1 MFFNYKGEP
10 VELISCTEKEYELYR
25 YKGRPK
31 HAWVPRYEN
40 QSEVIL
46 TRVPE
51 ETIEP
56 DSDSV
61 DFSHWK
67 TEPYEHQKS
76 FLKFSEKHG
85 QMLLLDQPGLGKTKQ
100 SLDLIANRIL
110 AGQIKKALIV
120 VGVSGLQY
128 NWLTEVKKHTD
139 LVGYILG
146 TRPVGKSGIQTKIGS
161 GKDKVDDAKRINK
174 MTAQVLITNIESLRN
189 TSITDALKQQVQDG
203 VIGMVVV
210 DEVHRCRNPKAK
222 QTEGLLE
229 LDTHYK
235 LGLTGTPIVNSPLD
249 LFAMMKW
256 LKRTVP
262 PKTYFEAKYCI
273 KGGFENKQVVG
284 FKNLEDLSFDFDKW
298 TLRRTKKECLD
309 LPDKT
314 VQTLY
319 VDLLPEQAR
328 LYKEIQKDLRER
340 VSEIMVSASPMGQLV
355 GLKKATSCPPRVLDA
370 SPMDPLSA
378 GFPQLSQATSCLPK
392 VFNAYPPEACAKLEA
407 LLNIVEEVTS
417 SGQKVVIFCY
427 QVFTIDYLDWAL
439 RKHGYNPAL
448 IYGAISNE
456 IRNSNEQA
464 FQTIPECN
472 IILGNYQTMGT
483 GLNLTAGST
492 IVEYE
497 LPWTAA
503 DEEQAQDRC
512 HRIGQFNPV
521 NVIRLVTRNTY
532 DEINEGIVDG
542 KYQLSE
548 TITESGRRHEQEL
561 VKKILNTTVG
571 V

>member
-1 MFFNYKGEP
+1 MFFDYKGEP
-10 VELISCTEKEYELYR
+10 VEVIGKTTREYELYR

-40 QSEVIL
+40 QTEVTL
-46 TRVPE
+46 TPIPE
-51 ETIEP
+51 EVIEP
-56 DSDSV
+56 DADTV
-61 DFSHWK
+61 NFTTWK
-67 TEPYEHQKS
+67 TEPYEHQKA
-76 FLKFSEKHG
+76 FLKFSESHA

-110 AGQIKKALIV
+110 AGQIRKALII

-128 NWLTEVKKHTD
+128 NWQNEVKKHTD

-146 TRPVGKSGIQTKIGS
+146 TRPVGKSGLQTKIGS
-161 GKDKVDDAKRINK
+161 GKDKVDDVNRLKK
-174 MTAQVLITNIESLRN
+174 MAAQVIITNIESLRN
-189 TSITDALKQQVQDG
+189 SAIVEALKQQVQDG

-210 DEVHRCRNPKAK
+210 DEVHKCKNPKAK

-249 LFAMMKW
+249 LYAMMKW
-256 LKRTVP
+256 LNRTVP

-273 KGGFENKQVVG
+273 KGGFEDREVIG
-284 FKNLEDLSFDFDKW
+284 YKNLDDLAFDFHCW

-309 LPDKT
+309 LPEKT
-314 VQTLY
+314 VQTYY
-319 VDLLPEQAR
+319 VDLLPEQKK

-340 VSEIMVSASPMGQLV
+340 SAEIMAAASPMGQLV
-355 GLKKATSCPPRVLDA
+355 GLKKATGCPPRVME
-370 SPMDPLSA
+370 S
-378 GFPQLSQATSCLPK
+378 F
-392 VFNAYPPEACAKLEA
+392 PPEACAKLES
-407 LLNIVEEVTS
+407 LLDIVEEVIAS
-417 SGQKVVIFCY
+417 EQKVVIFCY
-427 QVFTIDYLDWAL
+427 HVFTIEYLNWAL

-456 IRNSNEQA
+456 VREANANA

-483 GLNLTAGST
+483 GINLTASST

-521 NVIRLVTRNTY
+521 NIIRLVTRGTY
-532 DEINEGIVDG
+532 DVVNEEIVDG
-542 KYQLSE
+542 KYELSE
-548 TITESGRRHEQEL
+548 TITESS
-561 VKKILNTTVG
+561 KKVQQAIVNKVLNMV
-571 V
+571 

>member
-1 MFFNYKGEP
+1 MFFDYKGEP
-10 VELISCTEKEYELYR
+10 VEVIGKTTREYELYR

-40 QSEVIL
+40 QSEVTL
-46 TRVPE
+46 TPIPE
-51 ETIEP
+51 EVIEP
-56 DSDSV
+56 DADKV
-61 DFSHWK
+61 NFTTWK
-67 TEPYEHQKS
+67 TEPYEHQKA
-76 FLKFSEKHG
+76 FLKFSESHA

-110 AGQIKKALIV
+110 AGQIRKALII

-128 NWLTEVKKHTD
+128 NWQNEVKKHTD

-146 TRPVGKSGIQTKIGS
+146 TRPVGKSGLQTKIGS
-161 GKDKVDDAKRINK
+161 GRDKVDDVNRLKK
-174 MTAQVLITNIESLRN
+174 MAAQVIITNIESLRN
-189 TSITDALKQQVQDG
+189 AAIVEALKQQVQDG
-203 VIGMVVV
+203 IIGMVVV
-210 DEVHRCRNPKAK
+210 DEVHKCKNPKAK

-249 LFAMMKW
+249 LYAMMKW
-256 LKRTVP
+256 LNRTVP

-273 KGGFENKQVVG
+273 KGGFEDREVIG
-284 FKNLEDLSFDFDKW
+284 YKNLDDLAFDFHCW

-309 LPDKT
+309 LPEKT
-314 VQTLY
+314 IQTYY
-319 VDLLPEQAR
+319 VDLLPEQKK

-340 VSEIMVSASPMGQLV
+340 SAEIMAAASPMGQLV
-355 GLKKATSCPPRVLDA
+355 GLKKATGCPPRVME
-370 SPMDPLSA
+370 S
-378 GFPQLSQATSCLPK
+378 F
-392 VFNAYPPEACAKLEA
+392 PPEACAKLES
-407 LLNIVEEVTS
+407 LLDIIEEVIA
-417 SGQKVVIFCY
+417 SGQKIVIFCY
-427 QVFTIDYLDWAL
+427 HVFTIEYLNWAL

-456 IRNSNEQA
+456 IRDANENA

-483 GLNLTAGST
+483 GINLTASST

-521 NVIRLVTRNTY
+521 NVIRLVTRGTY
-532 DEINEGIVDG
+532 DVVNEEIVDG
-542 KYQLSE
+542 KYELSE
-548 TITESGRRHEQEL
+548 TITESS
-561 VKKILNTTVG
+561 KKVQQAIVNRVLNMV
-571 V
+571 

>member
-1 MFFNYKGEP
+1 MFFDYKGEP
-10 VELISCTEKEYELYR
+10 VEVIGKTTREYELYR

-40 QSEVIL
+40 QSEVTL
-46 TRVPE
+46 TPIPE
-51 ETIEP
+51 EVIEP
-56 DSDSV
+56 DADKV
-61 DFSHWK
+61 NFTTWK
-67 TEPYEHQKS
+67 TEPYEHQKA
-76 FLKFSEKHG
+76 FLKFSESHA

-110 AGQIKKALIV
+110 AGQIRKALII

-128 NWLTEVKKHTD
+128 NWQNEVKKHTD

-146 TRPVGKSGIQTKIGS
+146 TRPVGKSGLQTKIGS
-161 GKDKVDDAKRINK
+161 GKDKVDDVNRLKK
-174 MTAQVLITNIESLRN
+174 MAAQVIITNIESLRN
-189 TSITDALKQQVQDG
+189 AAIVEALKQQVQDG
-203 VIGMVVV
+203 IIGMVVV
-210 DEVHRCRNPKAK
+210 DEVHKCKNPKAK

-249 LFAMMKW
+249 LYAMMKW
-256 LKRTVP
+256 LNRTVP

-273 KGGFENKQVVG
+273 KGGFEDREVIG
-284 FKNLEDLSFDFDKW
+284 YKNLDDLAFDFHCW

-309 LPDKT
+309 LPEKT
-314 VQTLY
+314 IQTYY
-319 VDLLPEQAR
+319 VDLLPEQKK

-340 VSEIMVSASPMGQLV
+340 SAEIMAAASPMGQLV
-355 GLKKATSCPPRVLDA
+355 GLKKATGCPPRVME
-370 SPMDPLSA
+370 S
-378 GFPQLSQATSCLPK
+378 FPPD
-392 VFNAYPPEACAKLEA
+392 ACAKLES
-407 LLNIVEEVTS
+407 LLDIVEEVVA
-417 SGQKVVIFCY
+417 SGQKIVIFCY
-427 QVFTIDYLDWAL
+427 HVFTIEYLNWAL
-439 RKHGYNPAL
+439 HKHGYNPAL

-456 IRNSNEQA
+456 IRDANENA

-483 GLNLTAGST
+483 GINLTASST

-521 NVIRLVTRNTY
+521 NVIRLVTRSTY
-532 DEINEGIVDG
+532 DVVNEEIVDG
-542 KYQLSE
+542 KYELSE
-548 TITESGRRHEQEL
+548 TITESS
-561 VKKILNTTVG
+561 KKVQQAIVNRVLNMV
-571 V
+571 

>member
-1 MFFNYKGEP
+1 MFFDYKGEP
-10 VELISCTEKEYELYR
+10 VELIGKTTREYELYR

-40 QSEVIL
+40 QSEVTL
-46 TRVPE
+46 TPIPE
-51 ETIEP
+51 EVIEP
-56 DSDSV
+56 DADKV
-61 DFSHWK
+61 NFTTWK
-67 TEPYEHQKS
+67 TEPYEHQKA
-76 FLKFSEKHG
+76 FLKFSESHA

-110 AGQIKKALIV
+110 AGQIRKALII

-128 NWLTEVKKHTD
+128 NWQNEVKKHTD

-146 TRPVGKSGIQTKIGS
+146 TRPVGKSGLQTKIGS
-161 GKDKVDDAKRINK
+161 GKDKVDDVNRLKK
-174 MTAQVLITNIESLRN
+174 MTAQVIITNIESLRN
-189 TSITDALKQQVQDG
+189 AAIVDALKQQVQDG
-203 VIGMVVV
+203 IIGMVVV
-210 DEVHRCRNPKAK
+210 DEVHKCKNPKAK

-249 LFAMMKW
+249 LYAMMKW
-256 LKRTVP
+256 LNRTVP

-273 KGGFENKQVVG
+273 KGGFEDREVIG
-284 FKNLEDLSFDFDKW
+284 YKNLDDLAFDFNCW
-298 TLRRTKKECLD
+298 TLRRTKAECLD
-309 LPDKT
+309 LPEKT
-314 VQTLY
+314 VQTYY
-319 VDLLPEQAR
+319 VDLLPEQKK

-340 VSEIMVSASPMGQLV
+340 SAEIMAAASPMGQLV
-355 GLKKATSCPPRVLDA
+355 GLKKATSCPPRV
-370 SPMDPLSA
+370 MET
-378 GFPQLSQATSCLPK
+378 F
-392 VFNAYPPEACAKLEA
+392 PPEACAKLES
-407 LLNIVEEVTS
+407 LLDIVEEVIA
-417 SGQKVVIFCY
+417 SGQKIVIFCY
-427 QVFTIDYLDWAL
+427 HVFTIEYLNWAL

-456 IRNSNEQA
+456 VREANEHA

-483 GLNLTAGST
+483 GINLTASST

-521 NVIRLVTRNTY
+521 NIIRLVTRGTY
-532 DEINEGIVDG
+532 DVVNEEIVDG
-542 KYQLSE
+542 KYELSE
-548 TITESGRRHEQEL
+548 TIAESGRKREQAI
-561 VKKILNTTVG
+561 VNKILTMV
-571 V
+571 

>member
-1 MFFNYKGEP
+1 MFFDYKGEP
-10 VELISCTEKEYELYR
+10 VELIGKTTREYELYR

-46 TRVPE
+46 TPVPE
-51 ETIEP
+51 EVIEP
-56 DSDSV
+56 DADSL
-61 DFSHWK
+61 DFTVWK
-67 TEPYEHQKS
+67 TEPYEHQKA
-76 FLKFSEKHG
+76 FLKFSERHA

-110 AGQIKKALIV
+110 AGQIRKALII

-128 NWLTEVKKHTD
+128 NWQNEVKKHTD

-146 TRPVGKSGIQTKIGS
+146 TRPVGKSGLQTKIGS
-161 GKDKVDDAKRINK
+161 GKDKVDDVNRLKK
-174 MTAQVLITNIESLRN
+174 MAAQVIITNIESLRN
-189 TSITDALKQQVQDG
+189 AAIVDALKQQVQDG
-203 VIGMVVV
+203 IIGMVVV
-210 DEVHRCRNPKAK
+210 DEVHKCKNPKAK

-249 LFAMMKW
+249 LYAMMKW
-256 LKRTVP
+256 LNRTVP

-273 KGGFENKQVVG
+273 KGGFEDREVIG
-284 FKNLEDLSFDFDKW
+284 YKNLDDLAFDFNCW
-298 TLRRTKKECLD
+298 TLRRTKAECLD
-309 LPDKT
+309 LPEKT
-314 VQTLY
+314 VQTYY
-319 VDLLPEQAR
+319 VDLLPEQKK

-340 VSEIMVSASPMGQLV
+340 SAEIMAAASPMGQLV
-355 GLKKATSCPPRVLDA
+355 GLKKATSCPPRV
-370 SPMDPLSA
+370 MET
-378 GFPQLSQATSCLPK
+378 F
-392 VFNAYPPEACAKLEA
+392 PPEACAKLES
-407 LLNIVEEVTS
+407 LLDIVEEVIA
-417 SGQKVVIFCY
+417 SGQKIVIFCY
-427 QVFTIDYLDWAL
+427 HVFTIEYLNWAL

-456 IRNSNEQA
+456 VREANEHA

-483 GLNLTAGST
+483 GINLTASST

-521 NVIRLVTRNTY
+521 NIIRLVTRGTY
-532 DEINEGIVDG
+532 DVVNEEIVDG
-542 KYQLSE
+542 KYELSE
-548 TITESGRRHEQEL
+548 TITESGRKREQAI
-561 VKKILNTTVG
+561 VNKILTMV
-571 V
+571 

>member
-1 MFFNYKGEP
+1 MFFDYKGEP
-10 VELISCTEKEYELYR
+10 VELIGKTTREYELYR

-46 TRVPE
+46 TPVPE
-51 ETIEP
+51 EVIEP
-56 DSDSV
+56 DADSL
-61 DFSHWK
+61 DFTVWK
-67 TEPYEHQKS
+67 TEPYEHQKA
-76 FLKFSEKHG
+76 FLKFSERHA

-110 AGQIKKALIV
+110 AGQIRKALII

-128 NWLTEVKKHTD
+128 NWQNEVKKHTD

-146 TRPVGKSGIQTKIGS
+146 TRPVGKSGLQTKIGS
-161 GKDKVDDAKRINK
+161 GKDKVDDVNRLKK
-174 MTAQVLITNIESLRN
+174 MAAQVIITNIESLRN
-189 TSITDALKQQVQDG
+189 AAIVDALKQQVQDG
-203 VIGMVVV
+203 IIGMVVV
-210 DEVHRCRNPKAK
+210 DEVHKCKNPKAK

-249 LFAMMKW
+249 LYAMMKW
-256 LKRTVP
+256 LNRTVP

-273 KGGFENKQVVG
+273 KGGFEDREVIG
-284 FKNLEDLSFDFDKW
+284 YKNLDDLAFDFGCW
-298 TLRRTKKECLD
+298 TLRRTKAECLD
-309 LPDKT
+309 LPEKT
-314 VQTLY
+314 VQTYY
-319 VDLLPEQAR
+319 VDLLPEQKK

-340 VSEIMVSASPMGQLV
+340 SAEIMAAASPMGQLV
-355 GLKKATSCPPRVLDA
+355 GLKKATSCPPRVMEA
-370 SPMDPLSA
+370 
-378 GFPQLSQATSCLPK
+378 F
-392 VFNAYPPEACAKLEA
+392 PPEACAKLES
-407 LLNIVEEVTS
+407 LLDIVEEVIA
-417 SGQKVVIFCY
+417 SGQKIVIFCY
-427 QVFTIDYLDWAL
+427 HVFTIEYLNWAL

-456 IRNSNEQA
+456 VREANEHA

-483 GLNLTAGST
+483 GINLTASST

-521 NVIRLVTRNTY
+521 NIIRLVTRGTY
-532 DEINEGIVDG
+532 DVVNEEIVDG
-542 KYQLSE
+542 KYELSE
-548 TITESGRRHEQEL
+548 TITESGRKREQAI
-561 VKKILNTTVG
+561 VNKILTMV
-571 V
+571 

>member
-1 MFFNYKGEP
+1 MFFDYKGEP
-10 VELISCTEKEYELYR
+10 VELIGKTTREYELYR
-25 YKGRPK
+25 YKGKPK

-40 QSEVIL
+40 QSEVTL
-46 TRVPE
+46 TPIPE
-51 ETIEP
+51 EVIEP
-56 DSDSV
+56 DADTLNFTV
-61 DFSHWK
+61 WK
-67 TEPYEHQKS
+67 TEPYEHQKA
-76 FLKFSEKHG
+76 FLKFSERHA

-110 AGQIKKALIV
+110 AGQIRKALII

-128 NWLTEVKKHTD
+128 NWQNEVKKHTD

-146 TRPVGKSGIQTKIGS
+146 TRPVGKSGLQTKIGS
-161 GKDKVDDAKRINK
+161 GKDKVDDVNRLKK
-174 MTAQVLITNIESLRN
+174 MAAQVIITNIESLRN
-189 TSITDALKQQVQDG
+189 AAIVDALKQQVQDG

-210 DEVHRCRNPKAK
+210 DEVHKCKNPKAK

-249 LFAMMKW
+249 LYAMMKW
-256 LKRTVP
+256 LNRTVP

-273 KGGFENKQVVG
+273 KGGFEDREVIG
-284 FKNLEDLSFDFDKW
+284 YKNLDDLAFDFNCW
-298 TLRRTKKECLD
+298 TLRRTKAECLD
-309 LPDKT
+309 LPEKT
-314 VQTLY
+314 VQTYY
-319 VDLLPEQAR
+319 VDLLPEQKK

-340 VSEIMVSASPMGQLV
+340 SAEIMAAASPMGQLV
-355 GLKKATSCPPRVLDA
+355 GLKKATSCPPRV
-370 SPMDPLSA
+370 MET
-378 GFPQLSQATSCLPK
+378 F
-392 VFNAYPPEACAKLEA
+392 PPEACAKLES
-407 LLNIVEEVTS
+407 LLDIVEEVIA
-417 SGQKVVIFCY
+417 SGQKLVIFCY
-427 QVFTIDYLDWAL
+427 HVFTIEYLNWAL

-456 IRNSNEQA
+456 VREANEHA

-483 GLNLTAGST
+483 GINLTASST

-521 NVIRLVTRNTY
+521 NVIRLVTRGTY
-532 DEINEGIVDG
+532 DVVNEEIVDG
-542 KYQLSE
+542 KYELSE
-548 TITESGRRHEQEL
+548 TITESGRKREQAI
-561 VKKILNTTVG
+561 VNKILTMV
-571 V
+571 

>member
-1 MFFNYKGEP
+1 MFFDYKGEP
-10 VELISCTEKEYELYR
+10 VELIGKTTREYELYR

-40 QSEVIL
+40 QSEVAL
-46 TRVPE
+46 TPIPE
-51 ETIEP
+51 EVIEP
-56 DSDSV
+56 DADKV
-61 DFSHWK
+61 NFTIWK
-67 TEPYEHQKS
+67 TEPYEHQKA
-76 FLKFSEKHG
+76 FLKFSESHA

-110 AGQIKKALIV
+110 AGQIRKALII

-128 NWLTEVKKHTD
+128 NWQNEVKKHTD

-146 TRPVGKSGIQTKIGS
+146 TRPVGKSGLQTKIGS
-161 GKDKVDDAKRINK
+161 GKDKVDDVNRLKK
-174 MTAQVLITNIESLRN
+174 MAAQVIITNIESLRN
-189 TSITDALKQQVQDG
+189 AAIVDALKQQVQDG
-203 VIGMVVV
+203 IIGMVVV
-210 DEVHRCRNPKAK
+210 DEVHKCKNPKAK

-249 LFAMMKW
+249 LYAMMKW
-256 LKRTVP
+256 LNRTVP

-273 KGGFENKQVVG
+273 KGGFEDREVIG
-284 FKNLEDLSFDFDKW
+284 YKNLDDLAFDFNCW
-298 TLRRTKKECLD
+298 TLRRTKAECLD
-309 LPDKT
+309 LPEKT
-314 VQTLY
+314 VQTYY
-319 VDLLPEQAR
+319 VDLLPEQKK

-340 VSEIMVSASPMGQLV
+340 SDEIMAAASPMGQLV
-355 GLKKATSCPPRVLDA
+355 GLKKATSCPPRV
-370 SPMDPLSA
+370 MET
-378 GFPQLSQATSCLPK
+378 F
-392 VFNAYPPEACAKLEA
+392 PPEACAKLES
-407 LLNIVEEVTS
+407 LLDIVEEVIA
-417 SGQKVVIFCY
+417 SGQKIVIFCY
-427 QVFTIDYLDWAL
+427 HVFTIEYLNWAL

-456 IRNSNEQA
+456 VREANEHA

-483 GLNLTAGST
+483 GINLTASST

-521 NVIRLVTRNTY
+521 NIIRLVTRGTY
-532 DEINEGIVDG
+532 DVVNEEIVDG
-542 KYQLSE
+542 KYELSE
-548 TITESGRRHEQEL
+548 TITESGRKREQAI
-561 VKKILNTTVG
+561 VNKILTMV
-571 V
+571 

>member
-1 MFFNYKGEP
+1 MFFDYKGEP
-10 VELISCTEKEYELYR
+10 VELIGKTTREYELYR

-40 QSEVIL
+40 QSEVTLMPI
-46 TRVPE
+46 PE
-51 ETIEP
+51 EVIEP
-56 DSDSV
+56 DADAL
-61 DFSHWK
+61 DFTVWK
-67 TEPYEHQKS
+67 TEPYEHQKA
-76 FLKFSEKHG
+76 FLKFSERHA

-100 SLDLIANRIL
+100 SLDLIANRII
-110 AGQIKKALIV
+110 AGQIRKALII

-128 NWLTEVKKHTD
+128 NWQNEVKKHTD

-146 TRPVGKSGIQTKIGS
+146 TRPVGKSGLQTKIGS
-161 GKDKVDDAKRINK
+161 GKDKVDDVNRLKK
-174 MTAQVLITNIESLRN
+174 MAAQVIITNIESLRN
-189 TSITDALKQQVQDG
+189 AAIVDALKQQVQDG
-203 VIGMVVV
+203 IIGMVVV
-210 DEVHRCRNPKAK
+210 DEVHKCKNPKAK

-249 LFAMMKW
+249 LYAMMKW
-256 LKRTVP
+256 LNRTVP

-273 KGGFENKQVVG
+273 KGGFEDREVIG
-284 FKNLEDLSFDFDKW
+284 YKNLDDLAFDFNCW
-298 TLRRTKKECLD
+298 TLRRTKAECLD
-309 LPDKT
+309 LPEKT
-314 VQTLY
+314 IQTYY
-319 VDLLPEQAR
+319 VDLLPEQKK

-340 VSEIMVSASPMGQLV
+340 SAEIMAAASPMGQLV
-355 GLKKATSCPPRVLDA
+355 GLKKATSCPPRV
-370 SPMDPLSA
+370 MET
-378 GFPQLSQATSCLPK
+378 F
-392 VFNAYPPEACAKLEA
+392 PPEACAKLES
-407 LLNIVEEVTS
+407 LLDIVEEVIA
-417 SGQKVVIFCY
+417 SGQKIVIFCY
-427 QVFTIDYLDWAL
+427 HVFTIEYLNWAL

-456 IRNSNEQA
+456 VREANEHA

-483 GLNLTAGST
+483 GINLTASST

-521 NVIRLVTRNTY
+521 NIIRLVTRGTY
-532 DEINEGIVDG
+532 DVVNEEIVDG
-542 KYQLSE
+542 KYELSE
-548 TITESGRRHEQEL
+548 TITESGRKREQAI
-561 VKKILNTTVG
+561 VNKILTMV
-571 V
+571 

>member
-1 MFFNYKGEP
+1 MFFDYKGEP
-10 VELISCTEKEYELYR
+10 VELIGKTTREYELYR

-46 TRVPE
+46 TPVPE
-51 ETIEP
+51 EVIEP
-56 DSDSV
+56 DADSL
-61 DFSHWK
+61 DFTVWK
-67 TEPYEHQKS
+67 TEPYEHQKA
-76 FLKFSEKHG
+76 FLKFSERHA

-110 AGQIKKALIV
+110 AGQIRKALII

-128 NWLTEVKKHTD
+128 NWQNEVKKHTD

-146 TRPVGKSGIQTKIGS
+146 TRPVGKSGLQTKIGS
-161 GKDKVDDAKRINK
+161 GKDKVDDVNRLKK
-174 MTAQVLITNIESLRN
+174 MAAQVIITNIESLRN
-189 TSITDALKQQVQDG
+189 AAIVDALKQQVQDG
-203 VIGMVVV
+203 IIGMVVV
-210 DEVHRCRNPKAK
+210 DEVHKCKNPKAK

-249 LFAMMKW
+249 LYAMMKW
-256 LKRTVP
+256 LNRTVP

-273 KGGFENKQVVG
+273 KGGFEDREVIG
-284 FKNLEDLSFDFDKW
+284 YKNLDDLAFDFSCW
-298 TLRRTKKECLD
+298 TLRRTKAECLD
-309 LPDKT
+309 LPEKT
-314 VQTLY
+314 VQTYY
-319 VDLLPEQAR
+319 VDLLPEQKK

-340 VSEIMVSASPMGQLV
+340 SAEIMAAASPMGQLV
-355 GLKKATSCPPRVLDA
+355 GLKKATSCPPRV
-370 SPMDPLSA
+370 MET
-378 GFPQLSQATSCLPK
+378 F
-392 VFNAYPPEACAKLEA
+392 PPEACAKLES
-407 LLNIVEEVTS
+407 LLDIVEEVIA
-417 SGQKVVIFCY
+417 SGQKIVIFCY
-427 QVFTIDYLDWAL
+427 HVFTIEYLNWAL

-456 IRNSNEQA
+456 VREANEHA

-483 GLNLTAGST
+483 GINLTASST

-521 NVIRLVTRNTY
+521 NIIRLVTRGTY
-532 DEINEGIVDG
+532 DVVNEEIVDG
-542 KYQLSE
+542 KYELSE
-548 TITESGRRHEQEL
+548 TITESGRKREQAI
-561 VKKILNTTVG
+561 VNKILTMV
-571 V
+571 

>member
-1 MFFNYKGEP
+1 MFFDYKGEP
-10 VELISCTEKEYELYR
+10 VEIIGMTTREYELYR

-40 QSEVIL
+40 QIEVIL
-46 TRVPE
+46 TPVAE
-51 ETIEP
+51 EVIEP
-56 DSDSV
+56 DADSV
-61 DFSHWK
+61 SFTTWK
-67 TEPYEHQKS
+67 TEPYEHQKE
-76 FLKFSEKHG
+76 FLRFSESHA

-110 AGQIKKALIV
+110 AGQIHKALII

-128 NWLTEVKKHTD
+128 NWQNEVKKHTD

-146 TRPVGKSGIQTKIGS
+146 TRPVGKSGLQTKIGS
-161 GKDKVDDAKRINK
+161 GRDKVDDVHRLKK
-174 MTAQVLITNIESLRN
+174 MAAQVIITNIESLRN
-189 TSITDALKQQVQDG
+189 AVIVEALKQQVQDG

-210 DEVHRCRNPKAK
+210 DEVHKCKNPKAK

-249 LFAMMKW
+249 LYAMMKW
-256 LKRTVP
+256 LNRTVP

-273 KGGFENKQVVG
+273 KGGFEDREVIG
-284 FKNLEDLSFDFDKW
+284 YKNLDDLAFDFHCW

-309 LPDKT
+309 LPEKT
-314 VQTLY
+314 VQTYY
-319 VDLLPEQAR
+319 VDLLPEQKK

-340 VSEIMVSASPMGQLV
+340 SAEIMAAASPMGQLV
-355 GLKKATSCPPRVLDA
+355 GLKKATGCPPRVME
-370 SPMDPLSA
+370 S
-378 GFPQLSQATSCLPK
+378 F
-392 VFNAYPPEACAKLEA
+392 PPEACAKLES
-407 LLNIVEEVTS
+407 LLDIVEEVIA
-417 SGQKVVIFCY
+417 SGQKIVIFCY
-427 QVFTIDYLDWAL
+427 HVFTIEYLNWAL

-456 IRNSNEQA
+456 VREANEHA

-483 GLNLTAGST
+483 GINLTASST

-521 NVIRLVTRNTY
+521 NVIRLVTRGTY
-532 DEINEGIVDG
+532 DVVNEEIVDG
-542 KYQLSE
+542 KYELSE
-548 TITESGRRHEQEL
+548 TITESS
-561 VKKILNTTVG
+561 KKVQQAIVNRVLNMV
-571 V
+571 

>member
-1 MFFNYKGEP
+1 MFFDYKGEP
-10 VELISCTEKEYELYR
+10 VELIGKTTREYELYR
-25 YKGRPK
+25 YKGKPK

-40 QSEVIL
+40 QSEVTL
-46 TRVPE
+46 TPIPE
-51 ETIEP
+51 EVIEP
-56 DSDSV
+56 DADTLNFTV
-61 DFSHWK
+61 WK
-67 TEPYEHQKS
+67 TEPYEHQKA
-76 FLKFSEKHG
+76 FLKFSERHA

-110 AGQIKKALIV
+110 AGQIRKALII

-128 NWLTEVKKHTD
+128 NWQNEVRKHTD

-146 TRPVGKSGIQTKIGS
+146 TRPVGKSGLQTKIGS
-161 GKDKVDDAKRINK
+161 GKDKVDDVNRLKK
-174 MTAQVLITNIESLRN
+174 MAAQVIITNIESLRN
-189 TSITDALKQQVQDG
+189 AAIVDALKQQVQDG

-210 DEVHRCRNPKAK
+210 DEVHKCKNPKAK

-249 LFAMMKW
+249 LYAMMKW
-256 LKRTVP
+256 LNRTVP

-273 KGGFENKQVVG
+273 KGGFEDREVIG
-284 FKNLEDLSFDFDKW
+284 YKNLDDLAFDFNCW
-298 TLRRTKKECLD
+298 TLRRTKAECLD
-309 LPDKT
+309 LPEKT
-314 VQTLY
+314 IQTYY
-319 VDLLPEQAR
+319 VDLLPEQKK

-340 VSEIMVSASPMGQLV
+340 SAEIMAAASPMGQLV
-355 GLKKATSCPPRVLDA
+355 GLKKATSCPPRV
-370 SPMDPLSA
+370 MET
-378 GFPQLSQATSCLPK
+378 F
-392 VFNAYPPEACAKLEA
+392 PPEACAKLES
-407 LLNIVEEVTS
+407 LLDIVEEVIA
-417 SGQKVVIFCY
+417 SGQKLVIFCY
-427 QVFTIDYLDWAL
+427 HVFTIEYLNWAL

-456 IRNSNEQA
+456 VREANEHA

-483 GLNLTAGST
+483 GINLTASST

-521 NVIRLVTRNTY
+521 NIIRLVTRGTY
-532 DEINEGIVDG
+532 DVVNEEIVDG
-542 KYQLSE
+542 KYELSE
-548 TITESGRRHEQEL
+548 TITESGRKREQAI
-561 VKKILNTTVG
+561 VNKILTMV
-571 V
+571 

>member
-1 MFFNYKGEP
+1 MFFDYKGEP
-10 VELISCTEKEYELYR
+10 VEIIGKTTKEYELYR

-40 QSEVIL
+40 QSEVTL
-46 TRVPE
+46 TPIPE
-51 ETIEP
+51 EVLEP
-56 DSDSV
+56 DADTV
-61 DFSHWK
+61 NFTTWK
-67 TEPYEHQKS
+67 TEPYEHQKA
-76 FLKFSEKHG
+76 FLRFSESHA

-100 SLDLIANRIL
+100 SLDLIANRII
-110 AGQIKKALIV
+110 AGQIRKALII

-128 NWLTEVKKHTD
+128 NWQNEVKKHTD

-146 TRPVGKSGIQTKIGS
+146 TRPVGKSGLQTKIGS
-161 GKDKVDDAKRINK
+161 GKDKVDDVNRLKK
-174 MTAQVLITNIESLRN
+174 MAAQVIITNIESLRN
-189 TSITDALKQQVQDG
+189 AAIVEALKQQVQDG
-203 VIGMVVV
+203 IIGMVVV
-210 DEVHRCRNPKAK
+210 DEVHKCKNPKAK

-249 LFAMMKW
+249 LYAMMKW
-256 LKRTVP
+256 LNRTVP

-273 KGGFENKQVVG
+273 KGGFEDREVIG
-284 FKNLEDLSFDFDKW
+284 YKNLDDLAFDFHCW

-309 LPDKT
+309 LPEKT
-314 VQTLY
+314 IQTYY
-319 VDLLPEQAR
+319 VDLLPEQKK

-340 VSEIMVSASPMGQLV
+340 SAEILAAASPMGQLV
-355 GLKKATSCPPRVLDA
+355 GLKKATGCPPRVME
-370 SPMDPLSA
+370 S
-378 GFPQLSQATSCLPK
+378 F
-392 VFNAYPPEACAKLEA
+392 PPEACAKLES
-407 LLNIVEEVTS
+407 LLDIVEEVIA
-417 SGQKVVIFCY
+417 SGQKIVIFCY
-427 QVFTIDYLDWAL
+427 HVFTIEYLNWAL

-456 IRNSNEQA
+456 IRDANENA

-483 GLNLTAGST
+483 GINLTASST

-521 NVIRLVTRNTY
+521 NVIRLVTRGTY
-532 DEINEGIVDG
+532 DVVNEEIVDG
-542 KYQLSE
+542 KYELSE
-548 TITESGRRHEQEL
+548 TITESS
-561 VKKILNTTVG
+561 KKVQQAIVNRVLNMV
-571 V
+571 

>member
-1 MFFNYKGEP
+1 MFFDYKGEP
-10 VELISCTEKEYELYR
+10 VELIGKTTREYELYR

-46 TRVPE
+46 TPVPE
-51 ETIEP
+51 EVIEP
-56 DSDSV
+56 DADSL
-61 DFSHWK
+61 DFTVWK
-67 TEPYEHQKS
+67 TEPYEHQKA
-76 FLKFSEKHG
+76 FLKFSERHA

-110 AGQIKKALIV
+110 AGQIRKALII

-128 NWLTEVKKHTD
+128 NWQNEVRKHTD

-146 TRPVGKSGIQTKIGS
+146 TRPVGKSGLQTKIGS
-161 GKDKVDDAKRINK
+161 GNDKVDDVNRLKK
-174 MTAQVLITNIESLRN
+174 MAAQVIITNIESLRN
-189 TSITDALKQQVQDG
+189 AAIVDALKQQVQDG
-203 VIGMVVV
+203 IIGMVVV
-210 DEVHRCRNPKAK
+210 DEVHKCKNPKAK

-249 LFAMMKW
+249 LYAMMKW
-256 LKRTVP
+256 LNRTVP

-273 KGGFENKQVVG
+273 KGGFEDREVIG
-284 FKNLEDLSFDFDKW
+284 YKNLDDLAFDFNCW
-298 TLRRTKKECLD
+298 TLRRTKAECLD
-309 LPDKT
+309 LPEKT
-314 VQTLY
+314 VQTYY
-319 VDLLPEQAR
+319 VDLLPEQKK

-340 VSEIMVSASPMGQLV
+340 SAEIMAAASPMGQLV
-355 GLKKATSCPPRVLDA
+355 GLKKATSCPPRV
-370 SPMDPLSA
+370 MET
-378 GFPQLSQATSCLPK
+378 F
-392 VFNAYPPEACAKLEA
+392 PPEACAKLES
-407 LLNIVEEVTS
+407 LLDIVEEVIA
-417 SGQKVVIFCY
+417 SGQKIVIFCY
-427 QVFTIDYLDWAL
+427 HVFTIEYLNWAL

-456 IRNSNEQA
+456 VREANEHA

-483 GLNLTAGST
+483 GINLTASST

-521 NVIRLVTRNTY
+521 NIIRLVTRGTY
-532 DEINEGIVDG
+532 DVVNEEIVDG
-542 KYQLSE
+542 KYELSE
-548 TITESGRRHEQEL
+548 TITESGRKREQAI
-561 VKKILNTTVG
+561 VNKILTMV
-571 V
+571 